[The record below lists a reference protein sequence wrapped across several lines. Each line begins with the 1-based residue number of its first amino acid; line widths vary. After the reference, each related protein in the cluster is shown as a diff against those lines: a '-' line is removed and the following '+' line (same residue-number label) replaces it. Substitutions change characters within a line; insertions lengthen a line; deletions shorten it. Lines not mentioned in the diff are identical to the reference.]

1 MSRLKENIGTL
12 ISTKRCVTQ
21 GTSSDLYAILVRMT
35 MTNLYISII
44 KQDAI

>member
-21 GTSSDLYAILVRMT
+21 GKSSDLYAISVRMT
-35 MTNLYISII
+35 NPYISII
-44 KQDAI
+44 KQYAI

>member
-21 GTSSDLYAILVRMT
+21 GKSSDLYAISVR

-44 KQDAI
+44 KQYAI